1 MTNKEWLEYL
11 ANNAPDELAA
21 WFDADCSETESINK
35 LTAERDAA
43 YAKNRALKQH
53 ISNMQEGRNGWH
65 TKADKL
71 QVKVAELTAER
82 NELQAQIGELIAELR
97 KFKDMNNEVNAECA
111 ELQVEVDLLRDE
123 FLRAC
128 DNARDKSMIMDEG
141 MA

>member
-1 MTNKEWLEYL
+1 MTTNREWLYSLE
-11 ANNAPDELAA
+11 PGELSA

-71 QVKVAELTAER
+71 QVKVAELIAER
-82 NELQAQIGELIAELR
+82 DELQAQIGELVAEIR

-111 ELQVEVDLLRDE
+111 ELQVKVDLLRDE

-128 DNARDKSMIMDEG
+128 DNAHDKSMIIDEG